1 MPDTHHKTNTHG
13 TRVGWHAS
21 VLPSP
26 RERLP
31 ADHDTSPSS
40 WSQDLPFYGRLLGI
54 TAAGAALVKWGELYL
69 DFPFE
74 PSYAVAA
81 LLILGPTVLNTKK
94 WSDRSA
100 DPSAPFEGIF

>member
-13 TRVGWHAS
+13 ARVGWYAF
-21 VLPSP
+21 VVPSP
-26 RERLP
+26 RQRF
-31 ADHDTSPSS
+31 DHGISPSS
-40 WSQDLPFYGRLLGI
+40 WSQDLPFYARLLGI
-54 TAAGAALVKWGELYL
+54 TVAGAALVKWGELYL

-81 LLILGPTVLNTKK
+81 LFILGPTVVNAKK